1 MYGPGC
7 ALIYNQFYLV
17 NGAIYLI
24 ANYDKFTNTLS
35 C

>member
-1 MYGPGC
+1 
-7 ALIYNQFYLV
+7 LV